1 MRGRTD
7 GCAGLCERV
16 AAKVAEL
23 EAHDTDDK
31 DDDDDDD
38 GNEDEAYLERLDAGL
53 ESVQRVDVVL
63 AAAWSAVGA
72 RAAAALDAGGM
83 AVEDV
88 RAVLVEMAARS
99 EPDAAA
105 RLVRLADAVRVV

>member
-1 MRGRTD
+1 VVRVRTD
-7 GCAGLCERV
+7 CVAGLCERV

-23 EAHDTDDK
+23 EANAEEEE
-31 DDDDDDD
+31 DDDD
-38 GNEDEAYLERLDAGL
+38 DEAYLERLDAGL

-63 AAAWSAVGA
+63 AGAWPAMGA

-105 RLVRLADAVRVV
+105 RLVRLADAVRARAE